1 MGKKLILMFLGTYYH
16 TLENNGRF
24 SLPKQFRLQK
34 ITWVVT
40 RGIDGGLLLM
50 SKDHFAEELGQV
62 SERTF
67 TLKKQRDFLRFVAS
81 SAQEVQPDKVGRIQ
95 LPEYLIKLA
104 KLEKN
109 IVIVG
114 NAHHIEIWNQE
125 EYHKYY
131 DALQP
136 PEDEVLEKKI

>member
-1 MGKKLILMFLGTYYH
+1 MGKNLILMFLGTYYH

-24 SLPKQFRLQK
+24 SLPKQFRQQDT
-34 ITWVVT
+34 TWVVT

-50 SKDHFAEELGQV
+50 SKERFAEELGQV

-81 SAQEVQPDKVGRIQ
+81 TAQEVTPDKVGRIQ

-104 KLEKN
+104 HLQKK

-114 NAHHIEIWNQE
+114 NAHHIEIWNQN
-125 EYHKYY
+125 EYHQYY
-131 DALQP
+131 DALQAP
-136 PEDEVLEKKI
+136 TDEVLGQSI